1 MMDRA
6 PKDTAI
12 PYLSVAIPAY
22 NEEHRIAESLA
33 KLVEYLRDKDYTY
46 EVLVTDDG
54 SKDRTLDICR
64 AFAAEHPW
72 LRIIHYD
79 ANQGKGYAVRTGM
92 MDARG
97 EYVLLCDADLATPLE
112 ELDGFWRYVK
122 DGCDVVIAS
131 RAVRESHLVER
142 QPIHR
147 ELAGRMFNLGVRV
160 LAVRGIHDTQCG
172 FKLFRREA
180 AQAVFQLC
188 TLNGFSFD
196 IEVLH
201 IAQKL
206 GYRIQEV
213 GVHWYHRPGSKVR
226 MLRDG
231 MKMLRDLLKIRLRHR
246 NLRRHT
252 AHATG

>member
-1 MMDRA
+1 MMDRVH
-6 PKDTAI
+6 KDTTI

-33 KLVEYLRDKDYTY
+33 KLAEYLRDKEYAY

-112 ELDGFWRYVK
+112 ELDAFWRYMN
-122 DGCDVVIAS
+122 DGFDVVIAS
-131 RAVRESHLVER
+131 RAVHESHLVKR

-147 ELAGRMFNLGVRV
+147 EFAGRMFNLSVRV

-180 AQAVFQLC
+180 AQSVFPLC

-201 IAQKL
+201 IARKL
-206 GYRIQEV
+206 GYRIRES
-213 GVHWYHRPGSKVR
+213 GVHWHHCPGSKVNVF
-226 MLRDG
+226 LDG
-231 MKMLRDLLKIRLRHR
+231 MRMLRDLLKIRLRHR

-252 AHATG
+252 AHETG